1 MTNGI
6 LIVNGIPLIVN
17 GTHFRSKNENE
28 IICGEW
34 NLSNGEKSFRSVWDH
49 DYIEERI
56 LPDADALA
64 GIAMPTWVSTFNSA

>member
-17 GTHFRSKNENE
+17 GTHFRSKNENS

-34 NLSNGEKSFRSVWDH
+34 NLSNGEKSFRSVYTNERRSPCFWKRYPIDH
-49 DYIEERI
+49 
-56 LPDADALA
+56 LHAL
-64 GIAMPTWVSTFNSA
+64 